1 MIAQTYYGLDI
12 AWGLGSSAVTIT
24 GVTGIYQSTDHELK
38 LDENEIRDQ
47 RGNVVAWVG
56 YNPTETATLEYVA
69 TDASPASGSATIT
82 YPDRGTKISI
92 AADGAISG
100 SGWIVQSD
108 VIKRTNTDACKVT
121 LKCIRYLAI
130 A

>member
-12 AWGLGSSAVTIT
+12 AWGLGSSSVAIPN
-24 GVTGIYQSTDHELK
+24 VTGIYQSIDHELK

-69 TDASPASGSATIT
+69 TDGSTASGSATIT

-92 AADGAISG
+92 AADGVISG

-121 LKCIRYLAI
+121 LKCIRYLGI